1 MIATLAIVTVSGYS
15 QTLLNDSTVAISNVQ
30 MDTIVYRLIRYDG
43 LKKENHLLNLQVAD
57 LKLVVSTKDSIISF
71 QSDVIYNN
79 NLQLGN
85 YQDAIGELSIL
96 VGESEQI
103 TKYAK
108 KQVRKRWVI
117 ISVAC
122 LIGGFTAAVV
132 VF

>member
-1 MIATLAIVTVSGYS
+1 MIATLAIVTVSAYS
-15 QTLLNDSTVAISNVQ
+15 QTLLNDSTVAISTVQ
-30 MDTIVYRLIRYDG
+30 MDTIVYRLIRYEG

-79 NLQLGN
+79 NLQLVN

-96 VGESEQI
+96 VGESEQV

-108 KQVRKRWVI
+108 KQVRKRWI
-117 ISVAC
+117 IVSVAC

-132 VF
+132 VL

>member
-1 MIATLAIVTVSGYS
+1 MIATLAILTVSGYS
-15 QTLLNDSTVAISNVQ
+15 QTLLNDSTVAISTVQ
-30 MDTIVYRLIRYDG
+30 MDTIAYRLIRYEG
-43 LKKENHLLNLQVAD
+43 LKKENHLLNLQVED